1 MWNNIRKFFKSVF
14 HIGWGSRAATHKP
27 VANTAVQKIAPSSNA
42 NNKIRANAA
51 KVKIRRARKSVND
64 SN

>member
-1 MWNNIRKFFKSVF
+1 MWNNIRKFFKSMF
-14 HIGWGSRAATHKP
+14 HIGWGSRFVPNKP
-27 VANTAVQKIAPSSNA
+27 VAKSAVQKIAPPIKA

>member
-1 MWNNIRKFFKSVF
+1 MWNNICKFFKSMF
-14 HIGWGSRAATHKP
+14 HISWGSRAATHKP
-27 VANTAVQKIAPSSNA
+27 AAKTAVQKIAPSSKA
-42 NNKIRANAA
+42 NNKIRADAA

>member
-1 MWNNIRKFFKSVF
+1 MWNNICKFFKSMF
-14 HIGWGSRAATHKP
+14 HIGWGSRFVPNKP
-27 VANTAVQKIAPSSNA
+27 VAKTAVQKIAPSSNA

>member
-1 MWNNIRKFFKSVF
+1 MWNNICKFFKSVF
-14 HIGWGSRAATHKP
+14 HISWGSRAATHKP
-27 VANTAVQKIAPSSNA
+27 AAKTAVQKIAPSSKA
-42 NNKIRANAA
+42 NNKIRANDA

>member
-14 HIGWGSRAATHKP
+14 HIGWGSRFVPNKPAAES
-27 VANTAVQKIAPSSNA
+27 AVQKIAPSSKA
-42 NNKIRANAA
+42 NNNIRANAA

>member
-14 HIGWGSRAATHKP
+14 HIGWGSRFAPNKPAAKS
-27 VANTAVQKIAPSSNA
+27 AVQKIAPSSKA

>member
-1 MWNNIRKFFKSVF
+1 MWNNIRKFFKSMF
-14 HIGWGSRAATHKP
+14 HIGWGSRFVPNKP
-27 VANTAVQKIAPSSNA
+27 VAKTAVQKIAPSSKA
-42 NNKIRANAA
+42 NNKIRANVA

>member
-14 HIGWGSRAATHKP
+14 HIGWGSRFAPNKPAAKS
-27 VANTAVQKIAPSSNA
+27 AVQKIVPSSKA